1 MLIIIPISF
10 EHESESS
17 VKRIARRLDGE
28 LVQKRPSANVMNNS
42 KFIKKYKTQSVF
54 YGCRSGEDRFSVFYH
69 EAGKRDAGSIGFYGR
84 LQKDG
89 KGTKISGH
97 FRKPL
102 STYIFG
108 MIWVIVTFLFA
119 LVALSLD
126 NTAACLSGVVLL
138 LAGVF
143 ILFFD
148 RGKKKVIRAFIEGL

>member
-1 MLIIIPISF
+1 MLILVPVSF
-10 EHESESS
+10 EHESEQP
-17 VKRIARRLDGE
+17 VKRIARKLDHE
-28 LVQKRPSANVMNNS
+28 LVQKRPSANVLANS

-84 LQKDG
+84 LEKSG
-89 KGTKISGH
+89 KGTRISGH
-97 FRKPL
+97 FRKPV
-102 STYIFG
+102 SAYVFG
-108 MIWVIVTFLFA
+108 ALWVLVTFLFA

-126 NTAACLSGVVLL
+126 NIPACISGAVLL

-148 RGKKKVIRAFIEGL
+148 RGKKKVLRAFIEGL